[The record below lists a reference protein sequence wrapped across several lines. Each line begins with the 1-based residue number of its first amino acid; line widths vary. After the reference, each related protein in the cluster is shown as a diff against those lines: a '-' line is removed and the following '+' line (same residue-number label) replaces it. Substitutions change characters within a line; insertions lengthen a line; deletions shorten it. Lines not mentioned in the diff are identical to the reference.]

1 MKAFENAESILSA
14 DVRRIAFTCHD
25 LIGRK
30 EQGSY
35 NVVAARL
42 FGLSYPNFLRYARE
56 NYNAEIVGRD
66 GYAYLTF
73 KNSADCDRLVKEL
86 NRRWDLVMKERL
98 KRGYSNTLEVTS
110 GSINE

>member
-14 DVRRIAFTCHD
+14 DVRRIACTRHD
-25 LIGRK
+25 LIGQK

-35 NVVAARL
+35 NVIAARL
-42 FGLSYPNFLRYARE
+42 FGLTYPNFLRYARE
-56 NYNAEIVGRD
+56 KYNATITGRG
-66 GYAYLTF
+66 GYSYLTF

-98 KRGYSNTLEVTS
+98 KRGYSNTMEVLNGYT
-110 GSINE
+110 NE